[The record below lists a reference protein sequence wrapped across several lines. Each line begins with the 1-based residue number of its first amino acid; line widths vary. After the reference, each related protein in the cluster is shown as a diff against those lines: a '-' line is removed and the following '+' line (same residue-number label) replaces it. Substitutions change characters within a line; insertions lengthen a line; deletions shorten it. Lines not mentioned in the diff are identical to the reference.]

1 MFMFMFNWLGLIYA
15 FVLIVFNQL
24 RMLCIM
30 LLLIYNLL
38 FLYSIISLID
48 LCFCWFFKYFIS
60 HCLISLLIYLI

>member
-1 MFMFMFNWLGLIYA
+1 MFMFNWLGLIYA

-38 FLYSIISLID
+38 FYIQSLV
-48 LCFCWFFKYFIS
+48 
-60 HCLISLLIYLI
+60 

>member
-15 FVLIVFNQL
+15 FVLIVFNQP

-48 LCFCWFFKYFIS
+48 LCFCWF
-60 HCLISLLIYLI
+60 